1 MTRTPTPLPLEFR
14 GRPFVAPSADL
25 TRGRTRAADL
35 WSPTRG
41 TRLPSDRRDI
51 ESRCRAHALTLPP
64 VATFSHF
71 SAAALWDI
79 PLPRTAGDVIH
90 VTTPSGRRAPRRR
103 DVVGHQSALA
113 EDDVRVLR
121 GIRVTS
127 PVRTFIDLAAFLP
140 PNALVAVADRIVSRR
155 TPLATEAAVRQA
167 IDRSDGMRGIKN
179 ARIAAEQMDA
189 GSESPKETELR
200 LILCSA
206 GFGPFETNHAVYDA
220 QSRFVARVDLALR
233 SIRIAVEYEGDHH
246 RDREQWRRDI
256 ARRRRLEAEGWHYL
270 PVTQADLSDPRQLL
284 RDLSAAIAAR
294 G

>member
-1 MTRTPTPLPLEFR
+1 M
-14 GRPFVAPSADL
+14 
-25 TRGRTRAADL
+25 
-35 WSPTRG
+35 
-41 TRLPSDRRDI
+41 
-51 ESRCRAHALTLPP
+51 
-64 VATFSHF
+64 
-71 SAAALWDI
+71 
-79 PLPRTAGDVIH
+79 
-90 VTTPSGRRAPRRR
+90 
-103 DVVGHQSALA
+103 
-113 EDDVRVLR
+113 RVLR